1 MLDRER
7 EKSDHATDLTEVGIP
22 FHYNAIAHLLL
33 KQYVPSMLALA
44 RAVGFSADR
53 ACSRSRSAAD
63 DIESETTG
71 EVHACRRLLRD
82 IEDVRASKIRKGT
95 RSVMDEVKTKDHV
108 HDVSSLINFRNLTF
122 AELNNARPTLK
133 MALDTLADINPRA
146 VSKS

>member
-1 MLDRER
+1 MEA
-7 EKSDHATDLTEVGIP
+7 E
-22 FHYNAIAHLLL
+22 N
-33 KQYVPSMLALA
+33 
-44 RAVGFSADR
+44 
-53 ACSRSRSAAD
+53 
-63 DIESETTG
+63 TG

-95 RSVMDEVKTKDHV
+95 RMVMDEVKNKDHV

-146 VSKS
+146 VSKATTLAHACCLLNSVLNSVLLSWLQASGEGGDVLGGGAGGEVRKEDRAAASDDAPRRKLRKYR